1 MIVACCGGV
10 VCLYIL
16 FWDIRKPMWCT
27 CVPRLAECV
36 AHFVFACSR
45 RGKCAVTLFF
55 ANLHTI
61 SSRLSL
67 AQFVSFCH
75 NRPASSHPNRMHFN
89 VLFSGMKVV
98 LSLAKTKIW
107 REAMSGSRRRVDG
120 GMKKLFIEEMAN
132 VRNSMAIRIVWLS
145 DFLPSTPCISQP
157 YTSHSNSTQRLR
169 NLPAMQNLP
178 RHAREMCKSRVSSCG
193 NCFVPPSRPRTN
205 QLPALRFVQGLQL
218 IIGHFYDHISAAG
231 VA

>member
-1 MIVACCGGV
+1 MCVFFAIILFLPDFIPHKNTFAGTHIPTAATRTPFCIRQRHCAVVWVMIVACCGGV

-98 LSLAKTKIW
+98 LSLAKTKI
-107 REAMSGSRRRVDG
+107 
-120 GMKKLFIEEMAN
+120 
-132 VRNSMAIRIVWLS
+132 
-145 DFLPSTPCISQP
+145 
-157 YTSHSNSTQRLR
+157 
-169 NLPAMQNLP
+169 
-178 RHAREMCKSRVSSCG
+178 
-193 NCFVPPSRPRTN
+193 
-205 QLPALRFVQGLQL
+205 
-218 IIGHFYDHISAAG
+218 
-231 VA
+231 